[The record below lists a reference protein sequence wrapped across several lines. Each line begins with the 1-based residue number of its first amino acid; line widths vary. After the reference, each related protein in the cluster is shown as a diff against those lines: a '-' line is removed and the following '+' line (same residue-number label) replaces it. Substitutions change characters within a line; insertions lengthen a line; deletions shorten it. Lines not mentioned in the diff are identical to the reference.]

1 MFLLSLPGACT
12 AMGIYIFWGTTVV
25 IALISVVVVALTAFF
40 GYKGAFGFTELD
52 DNKRLLVK
60 S

>member
-1 MFLLSLPGACT
+1 
-12 AMGIYIFWGTTVV
+12 MGIYIFWGTTVV
-25 IALISVVVVALTAFF
+25 IVLISVVVVALTAFF